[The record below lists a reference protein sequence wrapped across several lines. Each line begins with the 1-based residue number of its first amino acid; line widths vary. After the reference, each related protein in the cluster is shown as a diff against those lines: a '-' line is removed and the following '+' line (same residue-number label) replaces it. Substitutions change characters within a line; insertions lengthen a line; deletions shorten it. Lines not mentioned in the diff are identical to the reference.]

1 MLDIQDNH
9 DGYHTFRELYEH
21 RIALYMVVVNDH
33 RESFRK
39 TRVHADGNPSYP
51 GWFLVYGTLPCG
63 QISYH
68 IQEKYWKHFKCE
80 EMPQAVYFDGHTSK
94 DVVDRLIDY
103 AVNY

>member
-21 RIALYMVVVNDH
+21 RIALYMALVNSH
-33 RESFRK
+33 KESFRK
-39 TRVHADGNPSYP
+39 TLLHADGSKYW
-51 GWFLVYGTLPCG
+51 GWFLVYGGLPSG

-68 IQEKYWKHFKCE
+68 IPEKYWNSFKCE
-80 EMPQAVYFDGHTSK
+80 EIDKCGGFDGHTSK